1 MASQDPSGAAPST
14 LLTRPRSRLWKWT
27 RRQPRAI
34 SLASVALLIFAIVLV
49 FALSPGAQSF
59 GHFFLSPHYLR
70 LAFFGDE
77 SQSVPP
83 MWQAF
88 LKNVGLCL
96 VAEVLV
102 LLWAL
107 PVALLR
113 MSKSALLAGPRLL
126 ATAYVDLARGLPL
139 ILVVLAVYFG
149 FPQLEIPFVS
159 SRTWFE
165 YGLFCLVFCY
175 GAYVSEVYRA
185 GVAAVPFAQTLAGK
199 AIGVEART
207 AHEAWL
213 RDFFPG
219 SDIRPYETA
228 AALRAALRRGEV
240 EAIFGDGVTLALWL
254 NGTDAAGCCAFRGGP
269 FLHSAYFGEGVGVA
283 VRKNNSTLRR
293 AIDFAL
299 ARIAG
304 RGVYADLYLKYF
316 PVGFF

>member
-1 MASQDPSGAAPST
+1 MAKSEPFVNRVASEIYRPPGRARRASPAVAAMLALLSLPPGARAADNPAPGFWDPQHRLERPDTTSLRLVRFTIEDDYPPFGFALPDGT
-14 LLTRPRSRLWKWT
+14 LAGFNVELAREICEELRIACTV
-27 RRQPRAI
+27 QPRRWDTILPSIEDGRSDAAI
-34 SLASVALLIFAIVLV
+34 ASVAITRENRQRVDFSAPYYKTPARFA
-49 FALSPGAQSF
+49 
-59 GHFFLSPHYLR
+59 
-70 LAFFGDE
+70 
-77 SQSVPP
+77 
-83 MWQAF
+83 
-88 LKNVGLCL
+88 
-96 VAEVLV
+96 
-102 LLWAL
+102 
-107 PVALLR
+107 
-113 MSKSALLAGPRLL
+113 
-126 ATAYVDLARGLPL
+126 
-139 ILVVLAVYFG
+139 
-149 FPQLEIPFVS
+149 
-159 SRTWFE
+159 
-165 YGLFCLVFCY
+165 
-175 GAYVSEVYRA
+175 
-185 GVAAVPFAQTLAGK
+185 VAASSGLVDAIPETLAGK

-299 ARIAG
+299 ARIAA

>member
-14 LLTRPRSRLWKWT
+14 PLTRPRSRLWKWT
-27 RRQPRAI
+27 RRRPRAI
-34 SLASVALLIFAIVLV
+34 SLASVALLIVTIVLV

-126 ATAYVDLARGLPL
+126 ATFYVDLARGLPL

-199 AIGVEART
+199 AIGLNQVQVLRYVTIPQALRIVIAPLINDFVSLQKDT
-207 AHEAWL
+207 AIIGIGAGVIEVLKAAQINQGVYFN
-213 RDFFPG
+213 DT
-219 SDIRPYETA
+219 SYA
-228 AALRAALRRGEV
+228 AAGLLFLAICVPLTRLAEHFQAKDQELRLAG
-240 EAIFGDGVTLALWL
+240 AIQVTA
-254 NGTDAAGCCAFRGGP
+254 
-269 FLHSAYFGEGVGVA
+269 
-283 VRKNNSTLRR
+283 
-293 AIDFAL
+293 
-299 ARIAG
+299 
-304 RGVYADLYLKYF
+304 
-316 PVGFF
+316 